1 MRAQEARWPPANP
14 ERMRRLVVLVLLAA
28 VVLAAA
34 APAQAKL
41 RLVRT
46 ITGDIS
52 PKSVASNGQ
61 GLVTAQNMMYT
72 HTVTVYNSRTMRLV
86 KTIPDAVRLAQFG
99 IKGHPGV
106 SRGAPVEAAFSPG
119 GRDAY
124 VSNYSM
130 YGAGFGPEGTDTCTP
145 GSGYD
150 DSYVYRIGM
159 RSFRIDA
166 VYRVGAVP
174 KVVAVTPDGAYV
186 LVSNWCSYD
195 VSVISTSAGRVVRTI
210 PVGAYPRGIAV
221 APNGRAAY
229 VALMGGTSLIRIDL
243 ATWRTRSIPIGT
255 SPRAV
260 VASPN
265 GRYLYVTLNAEGRLV
280 RLDLRSG
287 RRVGASTGSAPRSLA
302 LSGDG
307 RRLYVVNYKS
317 GTVSVVR
324 ARDMRVLDTATACPS
339 PIGIAY
345 DEPTGRIWVACYG
358 GAILV
363 LADR

>member
-1 MRAQEARWPPANP
+1 
-14 ERMRRLVVLVLLAA
+14 MRRIAVLALLALGA
-28 VVLAAA
+28 VAAA
-34 APAQAKL
+34 APAQAEL

-52 PKSVASNGQ
+52 PKSVASNGH
-61 GLVTAQNMMYT
+61 GLVTAQNMMYS

-99 IKGHPGV
+99 VKGHPGV
-106 SRGAPVEAAFSPG
+106 SRGAPVEAAFSPDG
-119 GRDAY
+119 GQAY

-130 YGAGFGPEGTDTCTP
+130 YGAGFGPEGSDTCAP

-159 RSFRIDA
+159 RSFRIDD

-174 KVVAVTPDGAYV
+174 KVVAVTPDGAHV

-195 VSVISTSAGRVVRTI
+195 VSVISTAAGRVVRTV
-210 PVGAYPRGIAV
+210 PVGAYPRGLAIA
-221 APNGRAAY
+221 PDGRAAY
-229 VALMGGTSLIRIDL
+229 VALMGGTGLVRIDL
-243 ATWRTRSIPIGT
+243 GTWRTRSIPVGT

-287 RRVGASTGSAPRSLA
+287 RKVGVSTGSAPRSLA
-302 LSGDG
+302 ISGDG

-317 GTVSVVR
+317 GTVSAVR
-324 ARDMRVLDTATACPS
+324 ARDMRLLDTANACPS

-345 DEPTGRIWVACYG
+345 DKPTGRIWVACYG

-363 LADR
+363 MSDR